1 MKTEILHNINES
13 ETLPTIGVGA
23 INNTGYSYKIY
34 TEPVRNLEQKPNEL
48 CTDYYVQVG
57 SRVRGKAYNDTGK
70 TYTGRV
76 LRFHRDKK
84 DNSIIGLDVL
94 LDKTRRTVTLSVDG
108 LQLLIVKPTESKP
121 AYVITPDYT
130 VNNGLY

>member
-1 MKTEILHNINES
+1 MKTEFTYKLNES

-34 TEPVRNLEQKPNEL
+34 TEPARDLEQKPNEL
-48 CTDYYVQVG
+48 SNDYYVQVG

-76 LRFHRDKK
+76 LQFIRNADGSIEGIDILTDKMK
-84 DNSIIGLDVL
+84 
-94 LDKTRRTVTLSVDG
+94 RRITLAVDG
-108 LQLLIVKPTESKP
+108 LTLLIVKPTESKP